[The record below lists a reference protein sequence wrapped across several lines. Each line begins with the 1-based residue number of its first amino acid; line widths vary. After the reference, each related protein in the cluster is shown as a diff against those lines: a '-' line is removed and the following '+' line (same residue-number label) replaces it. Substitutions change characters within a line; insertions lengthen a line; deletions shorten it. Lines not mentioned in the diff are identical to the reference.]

1 MDKRKNNGG
10 NSTKSKGVDKRKNEY
25 RQALETAST
34 VEEVVQVIE
43 KLKRV
48 ALAKGDVQAI
58 KLFLEYYY
66 YLGKPKDSLEIEGNL
81 NGGLD
86 FNELIAIIRGD
97 KS

>member
-58 KLFLEYYY
+58 KLFLEYY
-66 YLGKPKDSLEIEGNL
+66 LGKPKDSLEIEGNI